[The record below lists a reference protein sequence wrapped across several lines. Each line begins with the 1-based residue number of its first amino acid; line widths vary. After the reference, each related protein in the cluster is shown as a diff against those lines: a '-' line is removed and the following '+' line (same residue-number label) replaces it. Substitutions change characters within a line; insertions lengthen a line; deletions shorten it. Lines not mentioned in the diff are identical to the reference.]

1 MDIKEKIL
9 AQVDILDVISET
21 VELKKAGSRWLGRC
35 PFHQEKTP
43 SFSVNPALQLWYC
56 FGCGKG
62 GNVIDFV
69 MERDNLTFWDAMVA
83 LAKRHNIPIPE
94 KSPEE
99 TAEGVHCLALLEAN
113 QHARRFFVQQLEKSD
128 RAKAYV
134 EKRWGLEFAKTV
146 GIGYAPDERHALDF
160 YIRDN
165 NLNRKLFEEVGLLR
179 YNEERREMYDFYRDR
194 IVIPIYSRTG
204 SVIGFTARDISGRD
218 GVPKYMN
225 SAESDIYK
233 KSDTVFGINYA
244 AREASRA
251 DLMYI
256 VEGAPD
262 VLRLESIGIA
272 NAVACLGS
280 HATDAQFRQIQRQ
293 TNNICFIPD
302 ADVVKDGQKWGT
314 GINGTIQNAK
324 IAMQAGL
331 SVYVRELPQPNPQEK
346 VDCDSYVTSVD
357 ILNSLQQQEFIL
369 WYATKLFAD
378 ADNQDTN
385 SRSNAINELAATI
398 ALIDDGVKADLI
410 VDKVA
415 VLSGV
420 KGMKSMLR
428 RAYIGALNDRREK
441 QTVKRGKDAIDLFD
455 TYGFWIDDGGYV
467 SAVNGKTTRW
477 SNFTLEPL
485 FHIKDVIFPK
495 RLFKITNGKQTE
507 IIELKA
513 EDLVSLQKFK
523 QKVEGLG
530 NFIWQAKDEQ
540 LTKLKTY
547 LFEQTETAVEI
558 KQLGW
563 NVSGNFFAFGN
574 GIYQNAVFNEADE
587 LGIVRLG
594 ENQNYYLPSK
604 SMIYANDR
612 TLFEFE
618 KNFSHLGYNN
628 CTLTEAFT
636 RIGTV
641 YGNNGIMGLAFYI
654 ASLFKDVVLHQT
666 SLHFPI
672 LNLFGPKGSGKTE
685 LAVSLK
691 RFFQLKD
698 LPLNLNNTTIAAIAN
713 NLAQVSNAIVHFDEF
728 RNDLDTRIR
737 ESLKGVW
744 DNTGRSRMS
753 LDRDKQVE
761 STLVDCALIISGQE
775 MATADIALFSRFV
788 FLRFSETTFSAEA
801 KKAFNELAD
810 LQRKG
815 FSHITLQLLNYRPQV
830 ENEISAELARVSD
843 EMADRLGNTIVE
855 DRILNNYKVLLVIYK
870 IIGKYLTLPF
880 KYNQVFELCYSY
892 MIEQQGSCFTNNE
905 LGNFWDCVQVLVQS
919 GELVIDSDFRIL
931 PEKKVVT
938 DLAKDGIEWQTPRL
952 VLYIRPSR
960 VFQLYAKQYRS
971 LGETCLPRTSLKYY
985 LENSKEYLGQKRG
998 MRFKFIVRG
1007 QQQYTAVHDTEKNA
1021 TEQIATSQTDRA
1033 MAFDYEAIKAAY
1045 NIDINTYTNRAE
1057 ESGPADLPEDG
1068 PF

>member
-9 AQVDILDVISET
+9 ATVDILEVISET
-21 VELKKAGSRWLGRC
+21 VELKKRGADWWGCC
-35 PFHQEKTP
+35 PFHGEKTP
-43 SFSVNPALQLWYC
+43 SFKVNPNLQLWYC
-56 FGCGKG
+56 FGCGEG

-69 MERDNLTFWDAMVA
+69 MKRDNLTFWDAMVQ
-83 LAKRHNIPIPE
+83 LAKGHNIQIPE
-94 KSPEE
+94 RSPED

-113 QHARRFFVQQLEKSD
+113 QHAKRFFCQQLAKSE
-128 RAKAYV
+128 RAQAYI
-134 EKRWGLEFAKTV
+134 EKRWGLDFAKTV

-160 YIRDN
+160 FIRDN
-165 NLNRKLFEEVGLLR
+165 NLNRKLFEELGLLR

-194 IVIPIYSRTG
+194 VVIPIYSRTG

-218 GVPKYMN
+218 GAPKYMN
-225 SAESDIYK
+225 SAESAVYK
-233 KSDTVFGINYA
+233 KSNTVFGMNYA

-280 HATDAQFRQIQRQ
+280 HATAEQFRQIQRQ
-293 TNNICFIPD
+293 TNNVCFIPD
-302 ADVVKDGQKWGT
+302 ADVVKDGQQWGT
-314 GINGTIQNAK
+314 GISGTIANAK

-331 SVYVRELPQPNPQEK
+331 SVYVRELPQPNPAEK

-357 ILNSLQQQEFIL
+357 ILNSLPQQEFVL
-369 WYATKLFAD
+369 WYAAKLFANGTEQSTD
-378 ADNQDTN
+378 E
-385 SRSNAINELAATI
+385 RGNAINELAATI
-398 ALIDDGVKADLI
+398 ALIDDGVKADLT

-415 VLSGV
+415 TVSGG

-428 RAYIGALNDRREK
+428 RAYVAALNDRREK

-485 FHIKDVIFPK
+485 FHIKDVIWPK
-495 RLFKITNGKQTE
+495 RLFKITNGRQTE

-547 LFEQTETAVEI
+547 LFEQTETAVEV

-563 NVSGNFFAFGN
+563 NVSGGFFAFGN
-574 GIYQNAVFNEADE
+574 GIYQNGVFNEADD

-594 ENQNYYLPSK
+594 ENQNYYLPSR

-618 KNFSHLGYNN
+618 KNFSHLNYNN

-641 YGNNGIMGLAFYI
+641 YGNNGIIGLAFYI

-815 FSHITLQLLNYRPQV
+815 FSHITLQILNYRPQV
-830 ENEISAELARVSD
+830 ENEISRELAKVSD
-843 EMADRLGNTIVE
+843 EMADRLGNQVVE

-870 IIGKYLTLPF
+870 IVGKYLTLPF
-880 KYNQVFELCYSY
+880 KYDQVFELCYSY

-919 GELVIDSDFRIL
+919 GELVIGSDFRIE
-931 PEKKVVT
+931 PEKNLVT
-938 DLAKDGIEWQTPRL
+938 DIAPNGIEWQTPRL

-1007 QQQYTAVHDTEKNA
+1007 QQQYTAVQSADK
-1021 TEQIATSQTDRA
+1021 TEQIASSQTDRA

-1045 NIDINTYTNRAE
+1045 NIDINTYTGAAAE
-1057 ESGPADLPEDG
+1057 ESGASGDLP
-1068 PF
+1068 F